1 MLSLFRARGL
11 ANVVY
16 GVVIAATI
24 LVFVIQFRPNAN
36 QKTSATLKE
45 ACVATVR
52 GWCIDPKDHRAA
64 MLLLARSAD
73 GRDLS
78 PAQLKRLKIKKLA
91 LDGLIERELLVGDAD
106 RLGITATEQ
115 EVTDQL
121 FDGFVRA
128 SIPADDDPA
137 ATGQLPIGR
146 EAVKRLNFDDTK
158 TGNFDSKVYERRI
171 RAETG
176 MSSQQFREEQTRELV
191 ASKMRDLIRA
201 PIRVSDAEA
210 FDDYLREFNTATV
223 NYVDVKE
230 AWVSKYVL
238 TATDAEIAA
247 WLKDHQADVDK
258 EFDSRKEGLLPKE
271 GRVRH
276 ILAAF
281 AHRGAPTD
289 DDKAKSLARISEAWR
304 RLKSGEPFAVVA
316 SEMTEDPG
324 SKSKGGGYDSMDGFD
339 PFFKRSADAL
349 KPGETTNGAI
359 ETQFGYHILEKDD
372 PAKSADLEASIKKA
386 IARELFLKSK
396 LADGQ
401 KEIAGRLI
409 LLMKSGKSADDAVK
423 ETISPYVKSATIEP
437 ARIIE
442 DDAKPA
448 ADADAGTTATDAA
461 PADAPKKAAP
471 KGPGA
476 PVAAPAA
483 DTDADAP
490 KVETSNPFSA
500 GGDPIAGLIPGG
512 MAQVIKFAF
521 HAKDGDVMDDPA
533 GGMDGIYVVALKE
546 RHTVTRPDFDKDRE
560 VQLAKLLTQKQNE
573 ALGLYVAR
581 LKEEFKNEIKVDDSY
596 FAEPDGGARA
606 ASGDDDEGY

>member
-36 QKTSATLKE
+36 QKTSATMKE

-78 PAQLKRLKIKKLA
+78 PAQAKRLKIKKVA
-91 LDGLIERELLVGDAD
+91 LDGLIERELLVGEAD
-106 RLGITATEQ
+106 RLGITATED
-115 EVTDQL
+115 EVTQQL

-146 EAVKRLNFDDTK
+146 DAVKRLNFDDSK
-158 TGNFDSKVYERRI
+158 TGNFDPKVYERRI

-210 FDDYLREFNTATV
+210 FDDYLREYNTATV

-230 AWVSKYVL
+230 AWIAKYVL
-238 TATDAEIAA
+238 TATDAEVAA
-247 WLKDHQADVDK
+247 WQKDHQADVDK
-258 EFDSRKEGLLPKE
+258 EFDGRKEGDLPKA

-289 DDKAKSLARISEAWR
+289 DDKAKALAKISEAWR
-304 RLKSGEPFAVVA
+304 RLKSGEPFAIVA
-316 SEMTEDPG
+316 HELTEDPG
-324 SKSKGGGYDSMDGFD
+324 SKPKGGGYDSMDGFD
-339 PFFKRSADAL
+339 PFFKRTADAL

-372 PAKSADLEASIKKA
+372 PAKSADLEASI
-386 IARELFLKSK
+386 
-396 LADGQ
+396 
-401 KEIAGRLI
+401 
-409 LLMKSGKSADDAVK
+409 
-423 ETISPYVKSATIEP
+423 
-437 ARIIE
+437 
-442 DDAKPA
+442 
-448 ADADAGTTATDAA
+448 
-461 PADAPKKAAP
+461 
-471 KGPGA
+471 
-476 PVAAPAA
+476 
-483 DTDADAP
+483 
-490 KVETSNPFSA
+490 
-500 GGDPIAGLIPGG
+500 
-512 MAQVIKFAF
+512 
-521 HAKDGDVMDDPA
+521 
-533 GGMDGIYVVALKE
+533 
-546 RHTVTRPDFDKDRE
+546 
-560 VQLAKLLTQKQNE
+560 
-573 ALGLYVAR
+573 
-581 LKEEFKNEIKVDDSY
+581 
-596 FAEPDGGARA
+596 
-606 ASGDDDEGY
+606 

>member
-16 GVVIAATI
+16 GIVIAATI

-64 MLLLARSAD
+64 MFLLARSGE
-73 GRDLS
+73 GRELS

-146 EAVKRLNFDDTK
+146 EAVKHLNFEDSK
-158 TGNFDSKVYERRI
+158 TGAWDSKVYERRV

-176 MSSQQFREEQTRELV
+176 MSSQQFREEQTRELI

-210 FDDYLREFNTATV
+210 FDEYLREYNTATV
-223 NYVDVKE
+223 TYVAVKE
-230 AWVSKYVL
+230 AWVQRYVI
-238 TATDAEIAA
+238 TATDAEVAA
-247 WLKDHQADVDK
+247 WQKDHQADVDK
-258 EFDSRKEGLLPKE
+258 EFDSRKDGDLPKE

-289 DDKAKSLARISEAWR
+289 DDRAKALAKISEAWR
-304 RLKSGEPFAVVA
+304 RLKAGEPFAIVA
-316 SEMTEDPG
+316 HEMTDDPG
-324 SKSKGGGYDSMDGFD
+324 SKAKGGGYDSMDGFD
-339 PFFKRSADAL
+339 PFFKRTGEAL

-359 ETQFGYHILEKDD
+359 ETPFGYHILEKDD
-372 PAKSADLEASIKKA
+372 PSKSADLEGAIKKA
-386 IARELFLKSK
+386 IARELFLKTK
-396 LADGQ
+396 MADSE
-401 KEIAGRLI
+401 KEVASRLI
-409 LLMKSGKSADDAVK
+409 LLMKSGKSADDAAK
-423 ETISPYVKSATIEP
+423 ETIAPYVKSVTLEP
-437 ARIIE
+437 AKIIQDDTKKP
-442 DDAKPA
+442 DDADGGA
-448 ADADAGTTATDAA
+448 AATDAA

-471 KGPGA
+471 KASA
-476 PVAAPAA
+476 PLLALTAE
-483 DTDADAP
+483 TDPDAP
-490 KVETSNPFSA
+490 KAETSNPFSE
-500 GGDPIAGLIPGG
+500 GGDPIPGLIPGG
-512 MAQVIKFAF
+512 TAQVIKFAF
-521 HAKDGDVMDDPA
+521 HAKDGDVMDEPA
-533 GGMDGIYVVALKE
+533 GGLDGIDVVQLKE
-546 RHTVTRPDFDKDRE
+546 HHAVTRADFDKERE
-560 VQLAKLLTQKQNE
+560 VQLAKILTSKQNE
-573 ALGLYVAR
+573 ALALYVGR
-581 LKEEFKNEIKVDDSY
+581 LKEEFKNEIKTDDSY
-596 FAEPDGGARA
+596 LAEPDGGARG